1 MMETSASAGAPAA
14 PLRRSRARHIL
25 AACLLLA
32 GVAAI
37 EAQSPGGAGIKSS
50 IVPERFLRG
59 YDPVTVFY
67 DRPVGPAR
75 GGPAD
80 GPGGYL
86 RIVPAVPVGAAG
98 AVPVG
103 AADAVASLRSAAASG
118 WAAGAAPGDAVPGEY
133 RWLDD
138 RTLQFLPAV
147 PWPALR
153 DFSVQAADRTVKL
166 VTLLVP
172 PVAIEPAPGSTGLE
186 PIGSFL
192 LRFPSLLDA
201 GVLARLVRI
210 EVRDLPGFSTA
221 GAWTIAAPDLTVREL
236 ESSRSPEG
244 AAYQVALKSPIP
256 YGKRAVLSL
265 QLSLEPAMS
274 DSVAAYTFQTRPE
287 FRLLAFGADSVR
299 LPVTA
304 AGAVYSQEQALDCG
318 TDSAVLFLDFSEEIQ
333 PVPLEALKRLVR
345 FEPAV
350 RVLRHDVSGNRLLLR
365 FETDRDRPYRFTV
378 QHQEL
383 RSVSGRPLTRFAPAS
398 FWFFCRQSEPFL
410 VWRAAQGIAER
421 FGPQRLP
428 MEGRAMGRVDLRVHR
443 IDPESLNFWPFPGQ
457 PIAIDEGSRPPMP
470 GEEPEYGRDVAR
482 QIRLAGSP
490 DLSRLLS
497 LPIGEASGRSVFG
510 LDLGPEL
517 AGRFGRGSAG
527 TYLVGTRTLSA
538 SALRHY
544 VRLTVTDLALSTVEE
559 ENAVLFLVTSLRT
572 GAPVPGAEVR
582 VDARRADGMHA
593 LIEGRTD
600 AEGRFRY
607 LHRQAF
613 GEPPARIVVSR
624 EGDTLVLDTR
634 DPPPAF
640 AANHWSRGGASWLE
654 WLAAAPRERRHERR
668 TRAWLLTERPVYR
681 PEEAVHIL
689 GWVRD
694 LQDGRIIRWAG
705 GAKLEVAVTG
715 PGGKQWR
722 FPAEP
727 AGTGRVYVTFAEK
740 DLPTG
745 EYSAALRVAP
755 EGPAFASVRFRK
767 ESYRVPLFEVNLSG
781 PDRVPLDRPFE
792 LTLTADYYA
801 GGRVVGEAV
810 EWEVV
815 PAPYS
820 IANPAYPGFLFSTD
834 ERFSGAGGSVDS
846 VLPGALRRTDTL
858 DGNGSARLRL
868 NPAAERDGRARRYL
882 VRATV
887 RGADRQTV
895 TTAKPVFALPPFSV
909 GLRTGRFL
917 TGALEI
923 RPQIVVLDHAESP
936 LAGLPLTVRL
946 SRREWHSYIADT
958 DFTTGEARYVTDVL
972 DRPVAERSLVS
983 TAGVLT
989 PAFPVKEGGVYLV
1002 EVSARDQ
1009 LGRLLRVASDLFVA
1023 GDNPVTWERR
1033 KESLFEASPDR
1044 VSYQPGMTAN
1054 ILLKS
1059 PFQEGFALVVVER
1072 PEENEYGWVPIRGG
1086 QGIYPV
1092 RISETMAPGVP
1103 VTILLERGRVET
1115 GAGEGPDLGRP
1126 ATVGASTWLKVQ
1138 PVANQVQV
1146 SIEHA
1151 AKQQP
1156 ATKLRVR
1163 LRVTDWQGR
1172 PVDGEAALW
1181 LVDKAVLALGTEAPL
1196 DPLSPFIETPRSAVR
1211 LRDSRNLVFG
1221 NLPVEEV
1228 PGGDGSEESA
1238 LARELFDRV
1247 TVRRNFQTVPYFNP
1261 AIPVRGG
1268 EAEVEVSLP
1277 DNLTDFALRAVAVAG
1292 YGRFGAARSVVSV
1305 RLPVIVQPLLPRF
1318 VRPGDLFQ
1326 AGGIG
1331 RVVEG
1336 PGGPGVAAVTV
1347 EGLELEGARK
1357 GQASRELALDPK
1369 QAGRILFPLRA
1380 PEALQAGDG
1389 APVAV
1394 SLAVERKGDGA
1405 RDAFRIELPVRFDAD
1420 PERLTARGRLEV
1432 AALAVPEPPEPFRPG
1447 SVTRTLI
1454 VARDPRLLAVA
1465 EGLGYLGG
1473 YPHGCLEQ
1481 RVSRL
1486 YPAVL
1491 LRELLA
1497 ALELPAGL
1505 RPGGGAGLERSLPD
1519 LLAFMATCQS
1529 EDGLFGYW
1537 PGSTGYVGF
1546 TAYVV
1551 QFLLDCREAG
1561 AEVDRRMLETALS
1574 ALTRALRSDDPH
1586 LLTGFSG
1593 HERVEALASLEAA
1606 GRFDEG
1612 YANDL
1617 LAGAEGLSLYSQARL
1632 YALLHHRGLHV
1643 SPRAAALG
1651 RRLLAGVVA
1660 RREGDREVFAGLQE
1674 RRGPRGDLVL
1684 SSEVRTVAALI
1695 EALSALEAGSPK
1707 VGLLADDLVARS
1719 GERGWG
1725 NTRDNVAA
1733 MRAVRLLLTTR
1744 PAGGAEAGATLEV
1757 ITPAG
1762 RKRLS
1767 TGGRPL
1773 AVFRLE
1779 GAGPLSV
1786 SAAGG
1791 AEPRRPLYLI
1801 AHTDYVPVRRG
1812 SQVQARNAGFAV
1824 SRELI
1829 AVGPDGEAVERFRAA
1844 AGQAIGLPL
1853 DTVVEQHVAVV
1864 NFEERHFAA
1873 VSVPLACG
1881 FEPLNP
1887 HLAGAPKEATPAGA
1901 LTLAPTFALY
1911 ADDRVVFYYD
1921 SLPKGTFHFFFRARA
1936 SFSGVFSEPPAEAE
1950 LLYDPAVRG
1959 RSDGAE
1965 MRIGPGR
1972 EP

>member
-1 MMETSASAGAPAA
+1 MKTPLAA
-14 PLRRSRARHIL
+14 IPFHRSRARRRL

-32 GVAAI
+32 GAAALGAPSPVG
-37 EAQSPGGAGIKSS
+37 AQSIGAATGGGVKSS

-59 YDPVTVFY
+59 YDPITVFY
-67 DRPVGPAR
+67 DRPVGPER

-80 GPGGYL
+80 GPGEYL
-86 RIVPAVPVGAAG
+86 R
-98 AVPVG
+98 
-103 AADAVASLRSAAASG
+103 VA
-118 WAAGAAPGDAVPGEY
+118 PAVPGEY
-133 RWLDD
+133 RWLDG

-153 DFSVQAADRTVKL
+153 DFHIQARDRAVKL

-172 PVAIEPAPGSTGLE
+172 PAALDPAPGSTGLE
-186 PIGSFL
+186 PIGSFV
-192 LRFPSLLDA
+192 LRFPAVLDP

-210 EVRDLPGFSTA
+210 EVRDLPGLSTA
-221 GAWTIAAPDLTVREL
+221 GAWIVAAPDLTVREL
-236 ESSRSPEG
+236 ESSRTTEG
-244 AAYQVALKSPIP
+244 AAYQLSLKSPIP
-256 YGKRAVLSL
+256 YGKQAVLSL
-265 QLSLEPAMS
+265 KLSLDPAMG

-287 FRLLAFGADSVR
+287 FRLLAFGAGSVR

-304 AGAVYSQEQALDCG
+304 AGAAYSQEQALDCG
-318 TDSAVLFLDFSEEIQ
+318 ADSAVLFLDFSEEIQ
-333 PVPLEALKRLVR
+333 PVGLEALKRLVR

-350 RVLRHDVSGNRLLLR
+350 RGLRHDVSGNRLLLR
-365 FETDRDRPYRFTV
+365 FETDRDRPYRLTV

-383 RSVSGRPLTRFAPAS
+383 RSLSGRPLTRFAPAS

-410 VWRAAQGIAER
+410 VWQAAQGIAER

-457 PIAIDEGSRPPMP
+457 PVVIDEGSRPPMP

-490 DLSRLLS
+490 DISRILA

-510 LDLGPEL
+510 LDLAPEL
-517 AGRFGRGSAG
+517 EPRFGRGAAG
-527 TYLVGTRTLSA
+527 AYLVGTRALNA
-538 SALRHY
+538 SALRHF

-559 ENAVLFLVTSLRT
+559 EDAVLFLVTSLRS
-572 GAPVPGAEVR
+572 GAPVPGATVR
-582 VDARRADGMHA
+582 VDARRGSGMRP
-593 LIEGRTD
+593 LIEGQTD
-600 AEGRFRY
+600 AHGRFRY
-607 LHRQAF
+607 LHRQGLDEA
-613 GEPPARIVVSR
+613 PARIVVSL

-640 AANHWSRGGASWLE
+640 AANHWSQGGASWLE

-694 LQDGRIIRWAG
+694 LQDGRIIRYAG
-705 GAKLEVAVTG
+705 GAKLEVAVSG
-715 PGGKQWR
+715 PGGKEWR

-755 EGPAFASVRFRK
+755 DGPRYASVRFRK

-834 ERFSGAGGSVDS
+834 ERFSGGGGSGDS
-846 VLPGALRRTDTL
+846 GLPGALRRTDTL

-895 TTAKPVFALPPFSV
+895 TTVKPVFALPPFSV
-909 GLRTGRFL
+909 GLRTERFL

-972 DRPVAERSLVS
+972 DRPLAERSLVS
-983 TAGVLT
+983 AAGVLT
-989 PAFPVKEGGVYLV
+989 PTFPVKEGGVYIV

-1033 KESLFEASPDR
+1033 KASLFEASPDR
-1044 VSYQPGMTAN
+1044 SSYQPGMTAS

-1092 RISETMAPGVP
+1092 RITETMAPGVP

-1115 GAGEGPDLGRP
+1115 GAPAGGADPAGEGPDLGRP
-1126 ATVGASTWLKVQ
+1126 ATVGASTWLRVQ

-1146 SIEHA
+1146 TLEHA

-1163 LRVTDWQGR
+1163 LRVSDWQGK

-1196 DPLSPFIETPRSAVR
+1196 DPLAPFIETPRSAVR

-1228 PGGDGSEESA
+1228 PGGDGAEESA

-1336 PGGPGVAAVTV
+1336 AGGPGLAAVTV
-1347 EGLELEGARK
+1347 EGLELEGARQ
-1357 GQASRELALDPK
+1357 GRVSRELALDPK

-1380 PEALQAGDG
+1380 PEELQAGDG

-1394 SLAVERKGDGA
+1394 SLAVERKEDGA
-1405 RDAFRIELPVRFDAD
+1405 RDAFRIELPVRFDTD
-1420 PERLTARGRLEV
+1420 PVRLTVRGKLAG
-1432 AALAVPEPPEPFRPG
+1432 AAGTAEAAVAVPAPPEPFRPG

-1454 VARDPRLLAVA
+1454 VARDPRLLAVV
-1465 EGLGYLGG
+1465 EGLGYLSG

-1481 RVSRL
+1481 RISRL

-1491 LRELLA
+1491 LRDLLA
-1497 ALELPAGL
+1497 TLELPKGYAAGDL
-1505 RPGGGAGLERSLPD
+1505 SLPD
-1519 LLAFMATCQS
+1519 LLAFMAACQS
-1529 EDGLFGYW
+1529 EDGLFAFW
-1537 PGSTGYVGF
+1537 PGSTGYVGL
-1546 TAYVV
+1546 TAYAV

-1561 AEVDRRMLETALS
+1561 TAVEPRLLEAALT

-1586 LLTGFSG
+1586 LLSGFSG
-1593 HERVEALASLEAA
+1593 YERVEALAALEAA

-1617 LAGAEGLSLYSQARL
+1617 LAGAEGLTLYSQARL
-1632 YALLHHRGLHV
+1632 YALLHHRGLHA
-1643 SPRAAALG
+1643 SPAAAALG
-1651 RRLLAGVVA
+1651 RRLQAGVVA
-1660 RREGDREVFAGLQE
+1660 RREGEREVFAGLQA
-1674 RRGPRGDLVL
+1674 RQGPRGDLVL

-1695 EALSALEAGSPK
+1695 EALSAIEAGSAK
-1707 VGLLADDLVARS
+1707 VGLLADDLIARS

-1733 MRAVRLLLTTR
+1733 MRAVRTLLTTR
-1744 PAGGAEAGATLEV
+1744 PAPAAGEETAIEV
-1757 ITPAG
+1757 VSPAG
-1762 RKRLS
+1762 RKRLA

-1773 AVFRLE
+1773 SVFRLDE
-1779 GAGPLSV
+1779 TGPLSV
-1786 SAAGG
+1786 SAPRG
-1791 AEPRRPLYLI
+1791 ADGRQPLYLV
-1801 AHTDYVPVRRG
+1801 AHTDYVPMRRG
-1812 SQVQARNAGFAV
+1812 SQVQAGNAGFAV

-1829 AVGPDGEAVERFRAA
+1829 TVGSDGGPAGRFRAA
-1844 AGQAIGLPL
+1844 VGQPIELPL
-1853 DTVVEQHVAVV
+1853 DAVVEQHVTVV

-1887 HLAGAPKEATPAGA
+1887 HLAGAPKEAIPSGA
-1901 LTLAPTFALY
+1901 LTLPPSHALY

-1921 SLPKGTFHFFFRARA
+1921 TLPKGTFHFWFRARA
-1936 SFSGVFSEPPAEAE
+1936 SFSGAFSEPPAEAE
-1950 LLYDPAVRG
+1950 LLYEPAVRG

-1965 MRIGPGR
+1965 IRIGPGR